1 MALYAAYLAAYTRR
15 ENAAAAQRETGTRP
29 VSGECGMRAAAGLP
43 FWVLPPESASGFG
56 EGVDGE
62 GGERLVRLIKK
73 ENTESETHL
82 Y

>member
-1 MALYAAYLAAYTRR
+1 MRALRLGCRFGFCPL
-15 ENAAAAQRETGTRP
+15 NLP
-29 VSGECGMRAAAGLP
+29 LVSGGG
-43 FWVLPPESASGFG
+43 G
-56 EGVDGE
+56 GE